1 MEGRRKKKQQWKF
14 TRQFFLQNINYCE
27 RMGMLLEFLLYFVT
41 DLSYGLNDHFYK
53 YAQVY
58 Y

>member
-1 MEGRRKKKQQWKF
+1 
-14 TRQFFLQNINYCE
+14 
-27 RMGMLLEFLLYFVT
+27 MGTLVGFLLYFVT
-41 DLSYGLNDHFYK
+41 DLSYGLSDHFYK